1 MALPAAT
8 APGTTPPAGAGA
20 DGGSP
25 GRLPA
30 RTGTGSRAPGRRT
43 PRPRHS
49 LLRQLALVFV
59 AAVLVT
65 ALALSLAAY
74 FITKAGQ
81 ENEALQKALDQS
93 GFNLFLADSML
104 PAQPEDADFDRLI
117 DAFKIRGDF
126 STLIEAGNQT
136 YFSGPDVNHTLIT
149 PELAAKVA
157 EGNIG
162 YQNITA
168 PQGLTLVVGG
178 SVRSGEL
185 SIYFFFPQGE
195 RLAELAR
202 LRNILTI
209 TGAILAALGAIVG
222 YLLARALVRPI
233 RRTTKA
239 AVQMSHGDLDIRLP
253 EHSDEFGVLAA
264 SFNRMAGNLQSKM
277 LALEAGQA
285 RERRFVADVAHELRT
300 PVSALVG
307 EASLLKSRLA
317 TDPAAASSE
326 VSQLVTMVNTD
337 ITRLRQ
343 LVDDLLEISR
353 LEARAAETVMEPVE
367 LGMFLGQLVRARD
380 WSETVRLSIPDQA
393 LWTQA
398 DRRRIERIIVNLV
411 ENALQHGAAP
421 VTVQARVVRRPEPG
435 ELMESEE
442 LIKPGELMKSGE
454 IARPAKPGE
463 SGELAGNLLVQV
475 AVTDNGPGI
484 SLEHLPHIF
493 DRFYKADPSRS
504 SSRGS
509 GLGLAIAR
517 ENARLLGGDISASN
531 APGIGARFVLTL
543 PASQP

>member
-1 MALPAAT
+1 MAPSTAT
-8 APGTTPPAGAGA
+8 APGTTSPAGTGAG
-20 DGGSP
+20 GGSP
-25 GRLPA
+25 GRSPV
-30 RTGTGSRAPGRRT
+30 GTGAGGGSPGRRT

-81 ENEALQKALDQS
+81 EDEALQKALDQS

-104 PAQPEDADFDRLI
+104 PAQPEGADFDRLI

-126 STLIEAGNQT
+126 ATLIEAGSQT
-136 YFSGPDVNHTLIT
+136 YFSGLDVNRTLVT

-157 EGNIG
+157 EGHIG

-168 PQGLTLVVGG
+168 PQGLMLVVGG
-178 SVRSGEL
+178 PVRSGEL

-209 TGAILAALGAIVG
+209 AGAILTALGAIVG

-253 EHSDEFGVLAA
+253 ERSDEFGVLAS

-307 EASLLKSRLA
+307 EASLLKTRLA

-326 VSQLVTMVNTD
+326 ISQLVTMMNAD

-353 LEARAAETVMEPVE
+353 LEAQAAETVMEPVE
-367 LGMFLGQLVRARD
+367 LGTFLGQLVRARD

-393 LWTQA
+393 LWVQA
-398 DRRRIERIIVNLV
+398 DRRRVERIIVNLV
-411 ENALQHGAAP
+411 ENALKHGAAP
-421 VTVQARVVRRPEPG
+421 VAVEARVARESEPG
-435 ELMESEE
+435 ELME
-442 LIKPGELMKSGE
+442 PGEL
-454 IARPAKPGE
+454 AWPAKPGE
-463 SGELAGNLLVQV
+463 LAENSLVQV

-484 SLEHLPHIF
+484 PVEHLPHIF

-517 ENARLLGGDISASN
+517 ENARLLGGDITAGN
-531 APGIGARFVLTL
+531 APGGGARFVLTL
-543 PASQP
+543 PASQL